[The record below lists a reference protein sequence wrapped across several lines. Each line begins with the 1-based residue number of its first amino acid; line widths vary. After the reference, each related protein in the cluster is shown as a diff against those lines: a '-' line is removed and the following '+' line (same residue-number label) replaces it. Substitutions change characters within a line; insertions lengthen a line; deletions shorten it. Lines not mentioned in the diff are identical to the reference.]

1 MKTITGNINAFV
13 TEYKGESYARAIQ
26 ALKAGKGRVDDVI
39 DQLSFSHLEMSNHG
53 WTKIGTAE
61 ITITFD
67 DDDTVRENL
76 VASLKAQKAEVLAT
90 AQAEA
95 TRIEE
100 RIQSLLAIEFDG
112 GAA

>member
-1 MKTITGNINAFV
+1 MKTITGTLNAYV
-13 TEYKGESYARAIQ
+13 TDYRMEKYLRELEAV
-26 ALKAGKGRVDDVI
+26 KAGKGDEN
-39 DQLSFSHLEMSNHG
+39 QLINAIEFTLTDMSSEG
-53 WTKIGTAE
+53 WTKIGRAE
-61 ITITFD
+61 ITVTFD

-100 RIQSLLAIEFDG
+100 RIQSLLAIEWDG
-112 GAA
+112 KNA